1 MMKPT
6 NEEIFKALHVLES
19 VCESSETCESCPLE
33 KNSDCGVNLDHPEDW
48 ELHDVNEWKAF

>member
-1 MMKPT
+1 MKPT
-6 NEEIFKALHVLES
+6 NEEIFKALQVLQS

-33 KNSDCGVNLDHPEDW
+33 KGSDCGVCLDHPEGW